1 MSSRLRILI
10 TAAVVCHLLLATGL
24 VTSQVQPPAPAAIAT
39 NRADIAAADAPVKPT
54 ASMRNGEPITI
65 RAREQEKE
73 GDLYKL
79 RGEAEID
86 FRKYV
91 LRADEITYNDT
102 TGDATAT
109 GNVVFDGGPHD
120 EHITASR
127 AVYNIHT
134 EDGHFYDVAG
144 TTGVKPRGRTVLLTS
159 SNPFAFTG
167 KVVDKIGRNKY
178 VVHHG
183 TITSCRMPNPKWT
196 FHADKVI
203 VVAGEDA
210 KIYNS
215 SFFLGRFPVFYLP
228 FAQHPVENLGRKT
241 GFLLPAIGQSSR
253 KGTIL
258 GDSVFWAINRS
269 MDLTAG
275 AEYYSKR
282 GWSQSGNFRARWSDT
297 GFVDARIFSVIDR
310 GLPTTE
316 YIQTAP
322 GGPVQA
328 LPANQ
333 DQGGQDVRVHAEGLP
348 AKNLRAVADIEYL
361 SSFLF
366 RAAFSETF
374 SQAINSEVRSTA
386 FLSENYRGFAF
397 GAMGSRYQNFQ
408 SINAGDVITIVHAP
422 SFEVSSVDR
431 QIGRSPFYWSFDTAA
446 EGLSR
451 REPNFVTSN
460 VVGRYDVY
468 PELSMPLLWHGWTL
482 RPDVAVRDTYYTD
495 HLLSSGTS
503 TSIGIPAE
511 AGINRSAFQTS
522 FELRPPALSRIFD
535 REFFGRTFKHTFEPR
550 LIYRYTTG
558 VDNFDQILRFDER
571 DILTDTNELEYGFIN
586 RLYTKP
592 APKENCVGAA
602 AGAAGCELPPGR
614 ELLSWELAQKY
625 YFDPTFGGALAPPF
639 GRRNVFTSTVDFT
652 GIAFLT
658 EPRRFTPVISR
669 LRIYTPKTAIQWYLD
684 YDTKKGYISSSTTSV
699 TYRLWRDLALGG
711 GHTYLR
717 SPGEFAVSTPIPSPN
732 VFNQWRIQFNYGHP
746 NKLGFNAGATV
757 GYDANLNFLQ
767 YSAVQTSYNWD
778 CCGVTFEYRRF
789 ALGSV
794 RNENQFRFALTL
806 TNVGTAGNLRKQERL
821 Y

>member
-1 MSSRLRILI
+1 MTSRLRILI
-10 TAAVVCHLLLATGL
+10 TAALVCHLLLATGV
-24 VTSQVQPPAPAAIAT
+24 VTSQVQPAVAPANPSAIDTSAVP
-39 NRADIAAADAPVKPT
+39 APVKPM
-54 ASMRNGEPITI
+54 ASLQNGEPVTI

-86 FRKYV
+86 FRTYV
-91 LRADEITYNDT
+91 LRADEITFNDS
-102 TGDATAT
+102 TGEATAT

-120 EHITASR
+120 EHITASK
-127 AVYNIHT
+127 AVYNIHSG
-134 EDGHFYDVAG
+134 DGHFYDVVG
-144 TTGVKPRGRTVLLTS
+144 TTGVKPRGRNILLTS
-159 SNPFAFTG
+159 SNPFSFTG
-167 KVVDKIGRNKY
+167 KLVDKIGRNKY

-196 FHADKVI
+196 FHAEKVV

-215 SFFLGRFPVFYLP
+215 SFFLGRVPVLYLP
-228 FAQHPVENLGRKT
+228 FAEHPVENLGRKT
-241 GFLLPAIGQSSR
+241 GFLLPTIGHSSR

-258 GDSVFWAINRS
+258 GESVFWAISRS

-275 AEYYSKR
+275 AEYFSKR

-310 GLPTTE
+310 GLPTTQV
-316 YIQTAP
+316 IQTSP
-322 GGPVQA
+322 GVFET

-333 DQGGQDVRVHAEGLP
+333 DQGGQNVRVHAEGLP
-348 AKNLRAVADIEYL
+348 TTNLRAVADIEYL

-374 SQAINSEVRSTA
+374 AQAINSEVRSTA
-386 FLSENYRGFAF
+386 FLSESYRGYAF

-408 SINAGDVITIVHAP
+408 SVSRGDVITIVHAP
-422 SFEVSSVDR
+422 SFEISTVDR

-451 REPNFVTSN
+451 REPSFVTSN
-460 VVGRYDVY
+460 VVGRYDIY
-468 PELSMPLLWHGWTL
+468 PELSLPLFWRGWTL

-503 TSIGIPAE
+503 TSIGQPAE

-522 FELRPPALSRIFD
+522 FELRPPTLARIFD
-535 REFFGRTFKHTFEPR
+535 RPFLGRTFKHTFEPR
-550 LIYRYTTG
+550 LVYRYTTG
-558 VDNFDQILRFDER
+558 VDNFDQILRMDER
-571 DILTDTNELEYGFIN
+571 DILSNTNELEYAIVN
-586 RLYTKP
+586 RLYAKA
-592 APKENCVGAA
+592 APKESCAA
-602 AGAAGCELPPGR
+602 APGAAGCNIPAAR
-614 ELLSWELAQKY
+614 EVISWELAQKY
-625 YFDPTFGGALAPPF
+625 YFDPDFGGALVN

-658 EPRRFTPVISR
+658 EPRRFAPVISR
-669 LRIYTPKTAIQWYLD
+669 LRIYAPRTAIQWYLD
-684 YDTKKGYISSSTTSV
+684 YDTKKGYISSSRAAL
-699 TYRLWRDLALGG
+699 TYRFWREFALSGA
-711 GHTYLR
+711 HTYLR
-717 SPGEFAVSTPIPSPN
+717 TPGEILVSTPIPSPN
-732 VFNQWRIQFNYGHP
+732 VFNQWRIQLSYGHP

-806 TNVGTAGNLRKQERL
+806 TNVGTAGTLRKQERL